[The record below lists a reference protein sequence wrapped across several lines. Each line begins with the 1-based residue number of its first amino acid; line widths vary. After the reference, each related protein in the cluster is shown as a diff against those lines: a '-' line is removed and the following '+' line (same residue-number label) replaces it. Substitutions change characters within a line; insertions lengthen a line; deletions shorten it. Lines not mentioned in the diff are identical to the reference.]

1 MKKLLFISLVLLGA
15 NAFAQQFPISA
26 NNMFSSSSQSFE
38 QTEISTTPGMM
49 QSAGF
54 NWGIAITTDPSEIGN
69 LLNAAA
75 QHNISLIL
83 EGPIPDYGWAER
95 FYLEGDNTYFDI
107 VNGAHSTLSSDQNS
121 DQPHSDPYYDL
132 KPLEATVANA
142 YMVEGATHDP
152 VDPWVDSASYQAY
165 FRLKIQKPSNPPP
178 PTTPVA
184 SIEVWDTYNTPNTL
198 ITSETVTYQQFT
210 SSNVYY
216 TFELGFI
223 PPSHTYTTTSS
234 GGVTVSES
242 PNRFVS
248 ESVSTSSQ
256 QYFPDGVD
264 VRVYWYGTAPLWL
277 DDIRVE
283 GTDGK
288 TDFSTPALFSGQYN
302 SQIKSDAQQYD
313 SYAALGRYYLKDEP
327 YISQYL
333 AYDYLNTVLDSVQA
347 DHSNG
352 KGLGYAQKDEGDHS
366 HYETWVGDT
375 YKRFLTE
382 AKPYELA
389 AEVNRFLQ
397 GDQQPYTVGYT
408 SMA

>member
-1 MKKLLFISLVLLGA
+1 MKKLLFTSLILLGA

-26 NNMFSSSSQSFE
+26 NNMFSSPGQSYE
-38 QTEISTTPGMM
+38 QMEISTTPGMM

-54 NWGIAITTDPSEIGN
+54 NWGIAIATDPSEIPS

-75 QHNISLIL
+75 QHNVNLIL

-95 FYLEGDNTYFDI
+95 LYMERDPTYFSM
-107 VNGAHSTLSSDQNS
+107 VNGTHSSLSPDPNS

-132 KPLEATVANA
+132 KPLEATLANA

-152 VDPWVDSASYQAY
+152 VDPWVDGASYQAY
-165 FRLKIQKPSNPPP
+165 FRLKIQMPSNPPP

-198 ITSETVTYQQFT
+198 ITSEVVTYQQFT

-216 TFELGFI
+216 TFDLDFT
-223 PPSHTYTTTSS
+223 PPSHTYTATSS
-234 GGVTVSES
+234 GGATVSES

-256 QYFPDGVD
+256 QSWPDGVD

-288 TDFSTPALFSGQYN
+288 TDFSTDSLFSGYYD
-302 SQIKSDAQQYD
+302 SKVEADAQQYD

-327 YISQYL
+327 YISQYFSYAHINGL
-333 AYDYLNTVLDSVQA
+333 LRLESPDPAA
-347 DHSNG
+347 G
-352 KGLGYAQKDEGDHS
+352 KGLGYTQKDEGNHS
-366 HYETWVGDT
+366 HYSNWVGDT
-375 YKRFLTE
+375 YKRFLT
-382 AKPYELA
+382 
-389 AEVNRFLQ
+389 
-397 GDQQPYTVGYT
+397 
-408 SMA
+408 